1 MEPERNDPERNETHA
16 EKLDRNWNELLQEL
30 RVTQTGVQILSGFLL
45 TLPFQSRFP
54 ELTRDQIV
62 LYLITTGLSVV
73 ATGLL
78 VAPVSAHRLLF
89 RQREKDALVSEGNA
103 LAQAGLAVLGL
114 TVVAT
119 LALIF
124 SVVLDTR
131 AAVVAGASA
140 LVFFVVIWLV
150 LPFLVRRKR

>member
-1 MEPERNDPERNETHA
+1 MEPERNEPERNETHA

-54 ELTRDQIV
+54 ELTGDQIV
-62 LYLITTGLSVV
+62 LYLVTTGLSVV

-140 LVFFVVIWLV
+140 LVFFVFIWLV